1 MIQRFRRGKKNKT
14 KHHVHNYAATSV
26 CTENPP
32 PEGDRFEGPLG
43 HSAGLLDL
51 GGLQVMGHVLE
62 PQQGAVGGGE
72 EETLEGGRVLG
83 PQARIHQLSF
93 PLYQGL
99 FRLLFLLLKLV
110 SRFLLGLEDKEG
122 KKSGESEESNRML
135 RSRYSDDS
143 AFVI

>member
-1 MIQRFRRGKKNKT
+1 MQLPVYAQKT
-14 KHHVHNYAATSV
+14 
-26 CTENPP
+26 P

-51 GGLQVMGHVLE
+51 GGLQVVGHVLE

-72 EETLEGGRVLG
+72 EETLEGGCVLG
-83 PQARIHQLSF
+83 PQAGIHQLGF
-93 PLYQGL
+93 PLYKGL

-110 SRFLLGLEDKEG
+110 SRLLLGLEDREG
-122 KKSGESEESNRML
+122 KKSGESEEGNSGRML
-135 RSRYSDDS
+135 CSRYSDDS

>member
-1 MIQRFRRGKKNKT
+1 MIPPRHF
-14 KHHVHNYAATSV
+14 HNYAATSV

-43 HSAGLLDL
+43 HSTGLLDL
-51 GGLQVMGHVLE
+51 GGLQVVGHVLE

-72 EETLEGGRVLG
+72 EETLEGSCVLG
-83 PQARIHQLSF
+83 PQAGIHQLRF

-110 SRFLLGLEDKEG
+110 SRLLLGLDDREG
-122 KKSGESEESNRML
+122 KKSGESEESNSGRML
-135 RSRYSDDS
+135 CSRYSDDS